1 LELIVFSLRLQVKF
15 RVPLPPGVSSATLL
29 PKLIRTKD
37 VKQLQDGNAQPQKP
51 KLTKCLN
58 TLDLTSLGIGSC
70 CGTGMYLVAGM
81 VAQKIAGPG
90 VIISFII
97 AAIASIFSGACY
109 AEFGVRVPHTSGSA
123 YMYSYVAVGEF
134 VAFII
139 GWNMILE
146 YLIGESIP
154 FPLTPILGLVIN
166 LCEIPTGTSA
176 CACALSSSFDSLTG
190 NAIARTISESIGT
203 IFGKPPDFI
212 AFGITLLMTCVL
224 AMGASKSVIF
234 NHSLN
239 AVNLATWVFV
249 MAAGLFYVDT
259 KTWSEHQ
266 GFLPYGWS
274 GVFSGAATCFYAFI
288 GFDIIATTGEE
299 AHNPQKSIPKAI
311 VGSLVVVLI
320 AYVSVSLVLTL
331 VVPYDHINTGA
342 ALVQMWSYV
351 NAPKCRAVVAI
362 GATAGLSVAMFGSMF
377 PMPRVIYAMAQDGLI
392 FRQLSQLWQRTNVP
406 GLATIGSGLAAAL
419 VALTVRLEILV
430 EMMSIGTLLAYT
442 LVSTCVLV
450 LRYQPHSTSLV
461 ELLPAQ
467 LRTPVAP
474 GTASD
479 SRSHVTPAEVLEV
492 PGKLTIKRVT
502 RGMSDSDDSFIDDS
516 PEGFL
521 GGRDD
526 QFLVSDRSE
535 NKFYGSVHGAPT
547 GPTGQPTAFDAM
559 GLNFVTRKI
568 HDYAYLCPGFFPW
581 INPGQATAESGMYVT
596 KLVGIMFGLIFFL
609 DLFAAIG
616 WSGGFAFFIYFVLFI
631 GIFVILLI
639 ISRQPQNRYALA
651 FLTPGLPFIPAIAI
665 TVNVYLIFKLSILTL
680 VRFTVWMSLGFV
692 MYFYY
697 GITHSS
703 LEQTSD
709 DLELHVDK
717 DYVRMH
723 SALFYIFYVLK
734 PNLLLSLLVLQSK
747 HVEEKAVWDQQ
758 SYNQTHEPV
767 WASKE
772 IKQPSKQRY
781 NYGKSSSSS
790 VQGSSRSGHGSA
802 ATKPGRS
809 TTNPNRP
816 GPPPPPAGAGQAN
829 GSGPGAGSGSGS
841 NPPMERQYTGQFS
854 MFVDEGQFP
863 KWED

>member
-1 LELIVFSLRLQVKF
+1 MKPSDLLQLTERIKIKI
-15 RVPLPPGVSSATLL
+15 PLPPGVSTTTLI

-37 VKQLQDGNAQPQKP
+37 VKQLQDGSAQPTKP

-58 TLDLTSLGIGSC
+58 TLDLTSLGVGSC

-81 VAQKIAGPG
+81 VAKNLAGPG

-146 YLIGESIP
+146 YLIG
-154 FPLTPILGLVIN
+154 
-166 LCEIPTGTSA
+166 TSA

-190 NAIARTISESIGT
+190 GAIANAIGDTIGT
-203 IFGKPPDFI
+203 IFGKPPDFV
-212 AFGITLLMTCVL
+212 AFGIALIMTCIL

-234 NHSLN
+234 NHTLN
-239 AVNLATWVFV
+239 AINLATWVFV
-249 MAAGLFYVDT
+249 MAAGLFYVDSS
-259 KTWSEHQ
+259 TWTEHQ

-311 VGSLVVVLI
+311 VGSLVIVLM

-331 VVPYDHINTGA
+331 VVPFDHISSGA

-351 NAPKCRAVVAI
+351 GAPKCRAFVAV

-406 GLATIGSGLAAAL
+406 GLATIGSGIAAAL

-442 LVSTCVLV
+442 LVSTCVMI

-461 ELLPAQ
+461 ELLPSQ
-467 LRTPVAP
+467 LRTPLAP
-474 GTASD
+474 GAATDPSA
-479 SRSHVTPAEVLEV
+479 TTAEVL
-492 PGKLTIKRVT
+492 PSNKLTIKRVT
-502 RGMSDSDDSFIDDS
+502 RGMSDSDDSFIDES
-516 PEGFL
+516 PEGYL
-521 GGRDD
+521 GRDD

-547 GPTGQPTAFDAM
+547 GPTGQATAFDTM
-559 GLNFVTRKI
+559 GLNFVSRKI

-581 INPGQATAESGMYVT
+581 INPGQATTESGMYVT

-616 WSGGFAFFIYFVLFI
+616 WSGGLAAFIYFILFI

-665 TVNVYLIFKLSILTL
+665 TVNIYLIFKLSILTL
-680 VRFTVWMSLGFV
+680 VRFTIWMTLGFI

-697 GITHSS
+697 GITHST
-703 LEQTSD
+703 LEQTTD
-709 DLELHVDK
+709 EMELHVDK
-717 DYVRMH
+717 DY
-723 SALFYIFYVLK
+723 
-734 PNLLLSLLVLQSK
+734 SK
-747 HVEEKAVWDQQ
+747 NVEEKAVWDQPTYMNQ
-758 SYNQTHEPV
+758 SNEPV
-767 WASKE
+767 WATKDTRAKPTATAKRSNTNYSK
-772 IKQPSKQRY
+772 
-781 NYGKSSSSS
+781 
-790 VQGSSRSGHGSA
+790 
-802 ATKPGRS
+802 ATESNPTSQQQTKNPTSTRNPAVNSS
-809 TTNPNRP
+809 TTND
-816 GPPPPPAGAGQAN
+816 GKF
-829 GSGPGAGSGSGS
+829 
-841 NPPMERQYTGQFS
+841 T
-854 MFVDEGQFP
+854 MFIDETQFP
-863 KWED
+863 KWDD

>member
-1 LELIVFSLRLQVKF
+1 MKPSDLLLVLEKVKF
-15 RVPLPPGVSSATLL
+15 RVPLPPGVSSTTLL

-146 YLIGESIP
+146 YLI
-154 FPLTPILGLVIN
+154 
-166 LCEIPTGTSA
+166 GTSA

-351 NAPKCRAVVAI
+351 NAPKCRAVVAV

-547 GPTGQPTAFDAM
+547 GPTGQATAFDAM

-616 WSGGFAFFIYFVLFI
+616 WSGGFAAFIYFILFI
-631 GIFVILLI
+631 GILVILLI

-665 TVNVYLIFKLSILTL
+665 TVNIYLIFKLSILTL

-703 LEQTSD
+703 LEQASD
-709 DLELHVDK
+709 DLELHVD
-717 DYVRMH
+717 Y
-723 SALFYIFYVLK
+723 
-734 PNLLLSLLVLQSK
+734 SK
-747 HVEEKAVWDQQ
+747 NVDEKAVWDQQ

-772 IKQPSKQRY
+772 VKQTSTEQRY
-781 NYGKSSSSS
+781 NYGKTASSSSS
-790 VQGSSRSGHGSA
+790 AQGSSRSGGQGNGA
-802 ATKPGRS
+802 EKPTGRS
-809 TTNPNRP
+809 TAGPNRP
-816 GPPPPPAGAGQAN
+816 VPPPPIPGQTR
-829 GSGPGAGSGSGS
+829 GSGSVSGSGS

-863 KWED
+863 SWED

>member
-1 LELIVFSLRLQVKF
+1 MEKLSKRISFKIKCKI
-15 RVPLPPGVSSATLL
+15 PLPPGITSGTLI

-37 VKQLQDGNAQPQKP
+37 VKQLQDGKAQTAKP
-51 KLTKCLN
+51 KLTKCLD
-58 TLDLTSLGIGSC
+58 TLDLTSLGVGSC

-81 VAQKIAGPG
+81 VAKNIAGPG
-90 VIISFII
+90 VVIS
-97 AAIASIFSGACY
+97 ACY

-146 YLIGESIP
+146 YLIG
-154 FPLTPILGLVIN
+154 
-166 LCEIPTGTSA
+166 TSA

-190 NAIARTISESIGT
+190 GAIANAIGESIGT
-203 IFGKPPDFI
+203 VFGKPPDFI
-212 AFGITLLMTCVL
+212 AFSITLIMTFIL
-224 AMGASKSVIF
+224 ALGASKSVMF
-234 NHSLN
+234 NHILN
-239 AVNLATWVFV
+239 AINLATWVFV
-249 MAAGLFYVDT
+249 MAAGMFYVDSS
-259 KTWSEHQ
+259 TWTEHQ

-299 AHNPQKSIPKAI
+299 AHSPQKSIPKAI
-311 VGSLVVVLI
+311 VGSLFIVLL
-320 AYVSVSLVLTL
+320 AYVTVSLVLTL

-351 NAPKCRAVVAI
+351 NAPKCRIIVAI

-392 FRQLSQLWQRTNVP
+392 FKQLSQLWQRTNVP
-406 GLATIGSGLAAAL
+406 GLATLCSGAAAAL

-467 LRTPVAP
+467 LRTPINPNDANDP
-474 GTASD
+474 
-479 SRSHVTPAEVLEV
+479 RSTTAEVLETNT
-492 PGKLTIKRVT
+492 LTIKRVT
-502 RGMSDSDDSFIDDS
+502 RGLSDSDDSMIDES
-516 PEGFL
+516 PDGYL
-521 GGRDD
+521 GRDD

-535 NKFYGSVHGAPT
+535 NKFYGAVHGAPT
-547 GPTGQPTAFDAM
+547 GPTGQATAFDSI
-559 GLNFVTRKI
+559 GLNFFTRKLNE
-568 HDYAYLCPGFFPW
+568 YSYLCP
-581 INPGQATAESGMYVT
+581 GMYVT
-596 KLVGIMFGLIFFL
+596 KLVGLMFGLIFFL

-616 WSGGFAFFIYFVLFI
+616 LSGGFAIFIYFILFI

-665 TVNVYLIFKLSILTL
+665 TVNIYLIFKLSILTL
-680 VRFTVWMSLGFV
+680 VRFTIWMSLGFV

-697 GITHSS
+697 GITHST
-703 LEQTSD
+703 LEQTTEE
-709 DLELHVDK
+709 LELKVDK
-717 DYVRMH
+717 DYNKNRT
-723 SALFYIFYVLK
+723 SR
-734 PNLLLSLLVLQSK
+734 
-747 HVEEKAVWDQQ
+747 EEKAVWDQP
-758 SYNQTHEPV
+758 SYMNQNHEPV
-767 WASKE
+767 WASKDNT
-772 IKQPSKQRY
+772 QQAASKQSTKAR
-781 NYGKSSSSS
+781 NTRKPSSASSSSPS
-790 VQGSSRSGHGSA
+790 NPR
-802 ATKPGRS
+802 
-809 TTNPNRP
+809 TTNATN
-816 GPPPPPAGAGQAN
+816 QALN
-829 GSGPGAGSGSGS
+829 TNNSTSGS
-841 NPPMERQYTGQFS
+841 FS
-854 MFVDEGQFP
+854 MFVDETQFP

>member
-1 LELIVFSLRLQVKF
+1 MKPSDLLLVLQKVKF
-15 RVPLPPGVSSATLL
+15 RLPLPPGVSSTTLL

-37 VKQLQDGNAQPQKP
+37 VKQLQDGNAQPTKP

-70 CGTGMYLVAGM
+70 CGTGMYLVAGL
-81 VAQKIAGPG
+81 VAQKMAGPG
-90 VIISFII
+90 VVISFII

-146 YLIGESIP
+146 YLIG
-154 FPLTPILGLVIN
+154 
-166 LCEIPTGTSA
+166 TSA

-190 NAIARTISESIGT
+190 NAIATAMSESIGT

-212 AFGITLLMTCVL
+212 AFGITLIMTSVL

-234 NHSLN
+234 NHTLN
-239 AVNLATWVFV
+239 AINLATWVFV

-311 VGSLVVVLI
+311 VGSLIVVLI

-331 VVPYDHINTGA
+331 VVPYDHINVGA

-351 NAPKCRAVVAI
+351 NAPKCRAVVAV

-392 FRQLSQLWQRTNVP
+392 FRQLSHLWQRTNVP
-406 GLATIGSGLAAAL
+406 GLATLGSGLAAAL
-419 VALTVRLEILV
+419 VALTVRLDILV

-467 LRTPVAP
+467 LRTPLAP
-474 GTASD
+474 GTATDPHARPS
-479 SRSHVTPAEVLEV
+479 EVLE
-492 PGKLTIKRVT
+492 PTKLTIKRVT

-516 PEGFL
+516 PEGYL

-547 GPTGQPTAFDAM
+547 GPTGQATAFDTM
-559 GLNFVTRKI
+559 GLNFITRKI

-581 INPGQATAESGMYVT
+581 VNPGQATSESGMYVT

-616 WSGGFAFFIYFVLFI
+616 WSGGLAIFIYIILFI

-665 TVNVYLIFKLSILTL
+665 TVNIYLIFKLSILTL
-680 VRFTVWMSLGFV
+680 IRFTVWMTLGFI

-703 LEQTSD
+703 MEQTSD
-709 DLELHVDK
+709 ELELHVDK
-717 DYVRMH
+717 DY
-723 SALFYIFYVLK
+723 
-734 PNLLLSLLVLQSK
+734 SK
-747 HVEEKAVWDQQ
+747 NVDDKAVWDQQ

-772 IKQPSKQRY
+772 VKQSTKQRY
-781 NYGKSSSSS
+781 SYGKNATAGGQAGNRNTSNASKSGPDAAAAPATDARAAP
-790 VQGSSRSGHGSA
+790 VPPANARSA
-802 ATKPGRS
+802 EGRS
-809 TTNPNRP
+809 RP
-816 GPPPPPAGAGQAN
+816 L
-829 GSGPGAGSGSGS
+829 
-841 NPPMERQYTGQFS
+841 EHQYTGQFS

-863 KWED
+863 TWDD

>member
-1 LELIVFSLRLQVKF
+1 MKPSDLLQLTERIKF
-15 RVPLPPGVSSATLL
+15 KIPLPPGVTTTTLI

-37 VKQLQDGNAQPQKP
+37 VKQLQDGSAQPTKP

-58 TLDLTSLGIGSC
+58 TLDLTSLGVGSC

-81 VAQKIAGPG
+81 VAKNLAGPG

-97 AAIASIFSGACY
+97 AAVASIFSGACY

-146 YLIGESIP
+146 YLIG
-154 FPLTPILGLVIN
+154 
-166 LCEIPTGTSA
+166 TSA

-190 NAIARTISESIGT
+190 GAIANAIGDTIGT

-212 AFGITLLMTCVL
+212 AFGIALIMTCVL

-234 NHSLN
+234 NHTLN
-239 AVNLATWVFV
+239 AINLATWVFV

-259 KTWSEHQ
+259 STWTEHQ

-311 VGSLVVVLI
+311 VGSLVIVLF

-331 VVPYDHINTGA
+331 VVPFDHINSGA

-351 NAPKCRAVVAI
+351 GAPKCRAIVAV

-406 GLATIGSGLAAAL
+406 GLATIGSGIAAAL

-467 LRTPVAP
+467 LRTPLAP
-474 GTASD
+474 GTATDPSA
-479 SRSHVTPAEVLEV
+479 TPAEVL
-492 PGKLTIKRVT
+492 PSNKLTIKRVT
-502 RGMSDSDDSFIDDS
+502 RGMSDSDDSFIDES
-516 PEGFL
+516 PEGYL
-521 GGRDD
+521 GRDD

-547 GPTGQPTAFDAM
+547 GPTGQATAFDTM
-559 GLNFVTRKI
+559 GLNFVSRKI

-581 INPGQATAESGMYVT
+581 INPGQATTESGMYVT

-616 WSGGFAFFIYFVLFI
+616 WSGGLAAFIYFILFI

-651 FLTPGLPFIPAIAI
+651 FLTPGLPFIPTIAI
-665 TVNVYLIFKLSILTL
+665 TVNIYLIFKLSILTL
-680 VRFTVWMSLGFV
+680 VRFTIWMTLGFI

-697 GITHSS
+697 GITHST
-703 LEQTSD
+703 LEQTTD
-709 DLELHVDK
+709 EIELHVDK
-717 DYVRMH
+717 DY
-723 SALFYIFYVLK
+723 
-734 PNLLLSLLVLQSK
+734 SK
-747 HVEEKAVWDQQ
+747 NVEEKAVWDQPTYMNQ
-758 SYNQTHEPV
+758 SNEPV
-767 WASKE
+767 WATKDTRAKQTTATTKRSNTNYSKATVSNST
-772 IKQPSKQRY
+772 KQPQ
-781 NYGKSSSSS
+781 
-790 VQGSSRSGHGSA
+790 
-802 ATKPGRS
+802 TKNSTSTRNTTANS
-809 TTNPNRP
+809 TT
-816 GPPPPPAGAGQAN
+816 ATT
-829 GSGPGAGSGSGS
+829 
-841 NPPMERQYTGQFS
+841 TGNDGKFT
-854 MFVDEGQFP
+854 MFIDETQFP
-863 KWED
+863 TWDD

>member
-1 LELIVFSLRLQVKF
+1 MKPSDLLLVLEKVKF
-15 RVPLPPGVSSATLL
+15 KVPLPPGVSSTTLL

-37 VKQLQDGNAQPQKP
+37 VKQLQDGNAQPTKP

-70 CGTGMYLVAGM
+70 CGTGMYLVAGL
-81 VAQKIAGPG
+81 VAQKMAGPG
-90 VIISFII
+90 VVISFII

-146 YLIGESIP
+146 YLIG
-154 FPLTPILGLVIN
+154 
-166 LCEIPTGTSA
+166 TSA

-190 NAIARTISESIGT
+190 NAIATAMSESIGT

-212 AFGITLLMTCVL
+212 AFGITLIMTCVL

-234 NHSLN
+234 NHTLN
-239 AVNLATWVFV
+239 AINLATWVFV
-249 MAAGLFYVDT
+249 MAAGAFYVDT

-311 VGSLVVVLI
+311 VGSLIVVLI

-331 VVPYDHINTGA
+331 VVPYDHINVGA

-392 FRQLSQLWQRTNVP
+392 FRQLSHLWQRTNVP
-406 GLATIGSGLAAAL
+406 GLATLGSGLAAAL
-419 VALTVRLEILV
+419 VALTVRLDILV

-474 GTASD
+474 GTATTDPHARPS
-479 SRSHVTPAEVLEV
+479 EVLE
-492 PGKLTIKRVT
+492 PNKLTIKRVT

-516 PEGFL
+516 PEGYL

-547 GPTGQPTAFDAM
+547 GPTGQATAFDTI

-616 WSGGFAFFIYFVLFI
+616 WSGGFAIFIYIILFI

-665 TVNVYLIFKLSILTL
+665 TVNIYLIFKLSILTL
-680 VRFTVWMSLGFV
+680 IRFTVWMSLGFI

-703 LEQTSD
+703 LEQTTD
-709 DLELHVDK
+709 ELELHVDK
-717 DYVRMH
+717 DY
-723 SALFYIFYVLK
+723 
-734 PNLLLSLLVLQSK
+734 SK
-747 HVEEKAVWDQQ
+747 SVDDKAVWDQQ
-758 SYNQTHEPV
+758 SYNQAHEPV

-772 IKQPSKQRY
+772 TKQSTKQRY
-781 NYGKSSSSS
+781 SYGKSS
-790 VQGSSRSGHGSA
+790 
-802 ATKPGRS
+802 T
-809 TTNPNRP
+809 
-816 GPPPPPAGAGQAN
+816 AGAQSGSRNAN
-829 GSGPGAGSGSGS
+829 KSGKDAAAAASTRAAPAVPEASGAPGAAGATGAPGSNAQRSATGSGRTL
-841 NPPMERQYTGQFS
+841 EHQYTGQFS

-863 KWED
+863 SWED

>member
-1 LELIVFSLRLQVKF
+1 MKPSDLLLVLQKVKF
-15 RVPLPPGVSSATLL
+15 RVPLPPGVSSTTLL

-37 VKQLQDGNAQPQKP
+37 VKQLQDGNAQPTKP

-70 CGTGMYLVAGM
+70 CGTGMYLVAGL
-81 VAQKIAGPG
+81 VAQKMAGPG
-90 VIISFII
+90 VVISFII

-146 YLIGESIP
+146 YLIG
-154 FPLTPILGLVIN
+154 
-166 LCEIPTGTSA
+166 TSA

-190 NAIARTISESIGT
+190 NAIATAMSESIGT

-212 AFGITLLMTCVL
+212 AFGITLIMTSVL

-234 NHSLN
+234 NHTLN
-239 AVNLATWVFV
+239 AINLATWVFV

-311 VGSLVVVLI
+311 VGSLIVVLI

-392 FRQLSQLWQRTNVP
+392 FRQLSHLWQRTNVP
-406 GLATIGSGLAAAL
+406 GLATLGSGLAAAL
-419 VALTVRLEILV
+419 VALTVRLDILV

-467 LRTPVAP
+467 LRTPLAP
-474 GTASD
+474 GTATDPHARPS
-479 SRSHVTPAEVLEV
+479 EVLE
-492 PGKLTIKRVT
+492 PNKLTIKRVT

-516 PEGFL
+516 PEGYL

-547 GPTGQPTAFDAM
+547 GPTGQATAFDTM
-559 GLNFVTRKI
+559 GLNFISRKI

-581 INPGQATAESGMYVT
+581 INPGQATSETGMYVT

-616 WSGGFAFFIYFVLFI
+616 WSGGLAIFIYIILFI

-665 TVNVYLIFKLSILTL
+665 TVNIYLIFKLSILTL
-680 VRFTVWMSLGFV
+680 IRFTVWMSLGFI

-709 DLELHVDK
+709 ELELHVDK
-717 DYVRMH
+717 DY
-723 SALFYIFYVLK
+723 
-734 PNLLLSLLVLQSK
+734 SK
-747 HVEEKAVWDQQ
+747 NVDDKAVWDQQ

-781 NYGKSSSSS
+781 SYGKSSTAKNAANAGKSGKDADTASAAS
-790 VQGSSRSGHGSA
+790 AASAARTGPVPSQSGNARSATGSA
-802 ATKPGRS
+802 R
-809 TTNPNRP
+809 
-816 GPPPPPAGAGQAN
+816 
-829 GSGPGAGSGSGS
+829 
-841 NPPMERQYTGQFS
+841 MLEHQYTGQFS

-863 KWED
+863 TWDD

>member
-1 LELIVFSLRLQVKF
+1 MKPSDLLLVLEKVKF
-15 RVPLPPGVSSATLL
+15 RVPLPHGVSSTTLL

-37 VKQLQDGNAQPQKP
+37 VKQLQDGNAQPTKP

-146 YLIGESIP
+146 YLIG
-154 FPLTPILGLVIN
+154 
-166 LCEIPTGTSA
+166 TSA

-190 NAIARTISESIGT
+190 NAIARWMSDSIGT

-212 AFGITLLMTCVL
+212 AFGITLIMTCIL

-239 AVNLATWVFV
+239 AINLAVWVFV
-249 MAAGLFYVDT
+249 MAAGLFYIDT

-311 VGSLVVVLI
+311 VGSLIVVLI
-320 AYVSVSLVLTL
+320 AYVTVSLVLTL
-331 VVPYDHINTGA
+331 VVPYDHINSDA

-467 LRTPVAP
+467 LRTPLAP
-474 GTASD
+474 GTATD
-479 SRSHVTPAEVLEV
+479 PHATPAEVLE
-492 PGKLTIKRVT
+492 PTKLTIKRVT

-516 PEGFL
+516 PEGYL
-521 GGRDD
+521 GRDD

-547 GPTGQPTAFDAM
+547 GPTGQATAFDTM
-559 GLNFVTRKI
+559 GLNFITRKI

-581 INPGQATAESGMYVT
+581 INPGQATSESGMYVT

-616 WSGGFAFFIYFVLFI
+616 WSGGFAAFIYIILFI
-631 GIFVILLI
+631 AIFVILLI

-651 FLTPGLPFIPAIAI
+651 FLTPGLPFVPAIAI
-665 TVNVYLIFKLSILTL
+665 TVNIYLIFKLSILTL
-680 VRFTVWMSLGFV
+680 VRFTVWMSLGLV

-697 GITHSS
+697 GITNSS
-703 LEQTSD
+703 LEPSD
-709 DLELHVDK
+709 DMELHVEK
-717 DYVRMH
+717 DY
-723 SALFYIFYVLK
+723 
-734 PNLLLSLLVLQSK
+734 SK
-747 HVEEKAVWDQQ
+747 NVDDKAVWDQQ
-758 SYNQTHEPV
+758 SYINQAHEPV

-772 IKQPSKQRY
+772 VKQPSKQRY
-781 NYGKSSSSS
+781 NYGKSSTTST
-790 VQGSSRSGHGSA
+790 QGSSRNAANATKSARNSGPPKPAPGGDKTRGATGSKDASAGSA
-802 ATKPGRS
+802 PSGT
-809 TTNPNRP
+809 
-816 GPPPPPAGAGQAN
+816 GQR
-829 GSGPGAGSGSGS
+829 
-841 NPPMERQYTGQFS
+841 EHQYTGQFS
-854 MFVDEGQFP
+854 MFVDENQFP
-863 KWED
+863 TWDD

>member
-1 LELIVFSLRLQVKF
+1 MKPSELLLLLERVKF
-15 RVPLPPGVSSATLL
+15 KVPLPPGVNSATLL

-37 VKQLQDGNAQPQKP
+37 VKQLQDGNSQPTKP

-81 VAQKIAGPG
+81 VAKNIAGPG

-146 YLIGESIP
+146 YLIG
-154 FPLTPILGLVIN
+154 
-166 LCEIPTGTSA
+166 TSA

-190 NAIARTISESIGT
+190 GAISTAIGDTIGT

-212 AFGITLLMTCVL
+212 AFGITLIMTSVL

-234 NHSLN
+234 NHTLN
-239 AVNLATWVFV
+239 AINLATWVFV
-249 MAAGLFYVDT
+249 MTAGLFYVDT
-259 KTWSEHQ
+259 NTWTEHQ

-311 VGSLVVVLI
+311 VGSLFVVLL
-320 AYVSVSLVLTL
+320 AYVTVSLVLTL
-331 VVPYDHINTGA
+331 VVPYDHINAGA

-351 NAPKCRAVVAI
+351 NAPKCRAIVAI

-392 FRQLSQLWQRTNVP
+392 FKQLSHLWQRTNVP
-406 GLATIGSGLAAAL
+406 GLATIGSGIAASL
-419 VALTVRLEILV
+419 VALSVRLEILV

-450 LRYQPHSTSLV
+450 LRYQPHSTSLI

-467 LRTPVAP
+467 LRTPI
-474 GTASD
+474 TAGAAND
-479 SRSHVTPAEVLEV
+479 PHKTTAEVMETN
-492 PGKLTIKRVT
+492 KLTIKRVT
-502 RGMSDSDDSFIDDS
+502 RGMSDSDDSFIDES
-516 PEGFL
+516 PEGYL
-521 GGRDD
+521 GRDD

-535 NKFYGSVHGAPT
+535 NKFYGAVHGAPT
-547 GPTGQPTAFDAM
+547 GPTGQATAFDTM
-559 GLNFVTRKI
+559 GLNFISRKI
-568 HDYAYLCPGFFPW
+568 HEYSYLCPGFFPW
-581 INPGQATAESGMYVT
+581 INPGQATTESGMYVT

-616 WSGGFAFFIYFVLFI
+616 WSGGFAAFIYFILFI

-665 TVNVYLIFKLSILTL
+665 AVNIYLIFKLSILTL
-680 VRFTVWMSLGFV
+680 VRFTIWMSLGFV

-697 GITHSS
+697 GITHST

-709 DLELHVDK
+709 EMELRVDK
-717 DYVRMH
+717 DY
-723 SALFYIFYVLK
+723 
-734 PNLLLSLLVLQSK
+734 SK
-747 HVEEKAVWDQQ
+747 NVEEKAVWDQP
-758 SYNQTHEPV
+758 SYMNQNHEPV
-767 WASKE
+767 WASKDNTKE
-772 IKQPSKQRY
+772 NTTKNTITVHETHIESCLKSTYFDASEPRANHSNKPQDNSNSTNTHNTTSARNPAIGQTSGNTGNIHLVCLSMKHNFQRGMIKTDDKF
-781 NYGKSSSSS
+781 N
-790 VQGSSRSGHGSA
+790 
-802 ATKPGRS
+802 
-809 TTNPNRP
+809 
-816 GPPPPPAGAGQAN
+816 
-829 GSGPGAGSGSGS
+829 
-841 NPPMERQYTGQFS
+841 
-854 MFVDEGQFP
+854 
-863 KWED
+863 

>member
-1 LELIVFSLRLQVKF
+1 MKPSEMLLIFQKIKCK
-15 RVPLPPGVSSATLL
+15 VPLPPGITSATLI

-37 VKQLQDGNAQPQKP
+37 VKQLQDGKAQTAKP
-51 KLTKCLN
+51 KLTKCLD
-58 TLDLTSLGIGSC
+58 TLDLTSLGVGSC

-81 VAQKIAGPG
+81 VAKNIAGPG
-90 VIISFII
+90 VVISFII

-146 YLIGESIP
+146 YLIG
-154 FPLTPILGLVIN
+154 
-166 LCEIPTGTSA
+166 TSA

-190 NAIARTISESIGT
+190 GAIANAIGDSIGT
-203 IFGKPPDFI
+203 VFGKPPDFI
-212 AFGITLLMTCVL
+212 AFSITLIMTFIL
-224 AMGASKSVIF
+224 ALGASKSVVF
-234 NHSLN
+234 NHILN
-239 AVNLATWVFV
+239 AINLATWVFV
-249 MAAGLFYVDT
+249 MTAGMFYVDSS
-259 KTWSEHQ
+259 TWTEHQ

-299 AHNPQKSIPKAI
+299 AHSPQKSIPKAI
-311 VGSLVVVLI
+311 VGSLFIVLL
-320 AYVSVSLVLTL
+320 AYVTVSLVLTL

-351 NAPKCRAVVAI
+351 NAPKCRIIVAI

-392 FRQLSQLWQRTNVP
+392 FKQLSQLWQRTNVP
-406 GLATIGSGLAAAL
+406 GLATLCSGAAAAL

-467 LRTPVAP
+467 LRTPINPNDANDP
-474 GTASD
+474 
-479 SRSHVTPAEVLEV
+479 RSTTAEVLETNT
-492 PGKLTIKRVT
+492 LTIKRVT
-502 RGMSDSDDSFIDDS
+502 RGLSDSDDSMIDES
-516 PEGFL
+516 PDGYL
-521 GGRDD
+521 GRDD

-535 NKFYGSVHGAPT
+535 NKFYGAVHGAPT
-547 GPTGQPTAFDAM
+547 GPTGQATAFDSI
-559 GLNFVTRKI
+559 GLNFFTRKLNE
-568 HDYAYLCPGFFPW
+568 YSYLCPGFFPW
-581 INPGQATAESGMYVT
+581 INPGQATTETGMYVT
-596 KLVGIMFGLIFFL
+596 KLVGLMFGLIFFL

-616 WSGGFAFFIYFVLFI
+616 LSGGFAIFIYFILFI

-665 TVNVYLIFKLSILTL
+665 TVNIYLIFKLSILTL
-680 VRFTVWMSLGFV
+680 VRFTIWMSLGFV

-697 GITHSS
+697 GITHST
-703 LEQTSD
+703 LEQTTEE
-709 DLELHVDK
+709 LELKVDK
-717 DYVRMH
+717 DYNKNRT
-723 SALFYIFYVLK
+723 SR
-734 PNLLLSLLVLQSK
+734 
-747 HVEEKAVWDQQ
+747 EEKAVWDQP
-758 SYNQTHEPV
+758 SYMNQNHEPV
-767 WASKE
+767 WASKDNT
-772 IKQPSKQRY
+772 QQ
-781 NYGKSSSSS
+781 
-790 VQGSSRSGHGSA
+790 A
-802 ATKPGRS
+802 ATKQSTKTRNTRKPSSATSSSPSNPR
-809 TTNPNRP
+809 TTNATN
-816 GPPPPPAGAGQAN
+816 QALN
-829 GSGPGAGSGSGS
+829 ANNSTSGS
-841 NPPMERQYTGQFS
+841 FS
-854 MFVDEGQFP
+854 MFIDETQFP

>member
-1 LELIVFSLRLQVKF
+1 MKPSELLTVLERVKIK
-15 RVPLPPGVSSATLL
+15 VPLPPGVSTSTLL

-37 VKQLQDGNAQPQKP
+37 VKQLQDGTTQPSKP

-81 VAQKIAGPG
+81 VAKNIAGPG
-90 VIISFII
+90 VVISFVI
-97 AAIASIFSGACY
+97 AALASIFSGACY

-134 VAFII
+134 VAFVI

-146 YLIGESIP
+146 YLI
-154 FPLTPILGLVIN
+154 
-166 LCEIPTGTSA
+166 GTSA

-190 NAIARTISESIGT
+190 GAISSTIGETVGT

-212 AFGITLLMTCVL
+212 AFGITLIMTMVL
-224 AMGASKSVIF
+224 ALGASKSVIF

-239 AVNLATWVFV
+239 AINLATWVFV
-249 MAAGLFYVDT
+249 MTAGLFYVDT
-259 KTWSEHQ
+259 STWTEHQ

-311 VGSLVVVLI
+311 MGSLVVVLL
-320 AYVSVSLVLTL
+320 AYVTVSLVLTL

-342 ALVQMWSYV
+342 ALVQMWTYV
-351 NAPKCRAVVAI
+351 NAPKCRAIVAI

-406 GLATIGSGLAAAL
+406 GLATIGSGIAAAL
-419 VALTVRLEILV
+419 VALSVRLEILV

-442 LVSTCVLV
+442 LVSTCVLI
-450 LRYQPHSTSLV
+450 LRYQPHSTSLI

-467 LRTPVAP
+467 LRTPLAP
-474 GTASD
+474 GASTD
-479 SRSHVTPAEVLEV
+479 PRGTTAEVLESN
-492 PGKLTIKRVT
+492 KLTIKRVT
-502 RGMSDSDDSFIDDS
+502 RGMSDSDDSFIDES
-516 PEGFL
+516 PEGYL
-521 GGRDD
+521 GRDD

-535 NKFYGSVHGAPT
+535 NKFYGAVHGAPT
-547 GPTGQPTAFDAM
+547 GPTGQANAFDTM
-559 GLNFVTRKI
+559 GLNFVSRKI
-568 HDYAYLCPGFFPW
+568 HEYSYLCPGFFPW
-581 INPGQATAESGMYVT
+581 INPGQATSESGMYVT

-616 WSGGFAFFIYFVLFI
+616 WSGGFAAFIYFILII

-665 TVNVYLIFKLSILTL
+665 AVNIYLIFKLSILTL
-680 VRFTVWMSLGFV
+680 VRFTIWMSVGLV

-703 LEQTSD
+703 LEQASD
-709 DLELHVDK
+709 DMELRVDK
-717 DYVRMH
+717 DY
-723 SALFYIFYVLK
+723 
-734 PNLLLSLLVLQSK
+734 SK
-747 HVEEKAVWDQQ
+747 NVEEKAVWDQP
-758 SYNQTHEPV
+758 SYMNQNHEPV
-767 WASKE
+767 WAS
-772 IKQPSKQRY
+772 QD
-781 NYGKSSSSS
+781 NNT
-790 VQGSSRSGHGSA
+790 
-802 ATKPGRS
+802 TKPNKQTTTKPASNYS
-809 TTNPNRP
+809 TKTQDSTKSNTHNTSSARNP
-816 GPPPPPAGAGQAN
+816 AIGQT
-829 GSGPGAGSGSGS
+829 SG
-841 NPPMERQYTGQFS
+841 NTGTFS
-854 MFVDEGQFP
+854 MFVDETEFP
-863 KWED
+863 TWDD

>member
-1 LELIVFSLRLQVKF
+1 MKPSDLLLVLEKVKF
-15 RVPLPPGVSSATLL
+15 RVPLPPGVSSTTLL

-146 YLIGESIP
+146 YLI
-154 FPLTPILGLVIN
+154 
-166 LCEIPTGTSA
+166 
-176 CACALSSSFDSLTG
+176 
-190 NAIARTISESIGT
+190 
-203 IFGKPPDFI
+203 GKPPDFI

-351 NAPKCRAVVAI
+351 NAPKCRAVVAV

-442 LVSTCVLV
+442 LVSTCVL
-450 LRYQPHSTSLV
+450 PHSTSLV

-535 NKFYGSVHGAPT
+535 NNVHGAPT
-547 GPTGQPTAFDAM
+547 GPTGQATAFDAM

-616 WSGGFAFFIYFVLFI
+616 WSGGFAAFIYFILFI
-631 GIFVILLI
+631 GILVILLI

-665 TVNVYLIFKLSILTL
+665 TVNIYLIFKLSILTL

-703 LEQTSD
+703 LEQASD
-709 DLELHVDK
+709 DLELHVD
-717 DYVRMH
+717 Y
-723 SALFYIFYVLK
+723 
-734 PNLLLSLLVLQSK
+734 SK
-747 HVEEKAVWDQQ
+747 NVDEKAVWDQQ

-772 IKQPSKQRY
+772 VKQTSTEQRY
-781 NYGKSSSSS
+781 NYGKTASSSSS
-790 VQGSSRSGHGSA
+790 AQGSSRSGGQGNGA
-802 ATKPGRS
+802 EKPTGRS
-809 TTNPNRP
+809 TAGPNRP
-816 GPPPPPAGAGQAN
+816 VPPPPIPGQTR
-829 GSGPGAGSGSGS
+829 GSGSVSGSGS

-863 KWED
+863 SWED